1 MHIKT
6 QCHLHTSSP
15 QPPPIPVKFST
26 RTRPGIVDLK
36 FPPAN
41 YLLFTKRP
49 KSVIPSKHKWKRL
62 SRFTKCPC
70 FNFIKQGLNYSRQ
83 HRSVHTTRDWGL
95 PSSLDIKAVVGFIK
109 IKSEGGGGWGIGIP
123 AKPYAAEVRETFGR
137 WKYLTQSGQLRD
149 QCFHCS
155 ITPVQLPN
163 LWPPF
168 VSCFTSRWD
177 ILWEIWA
184 PSRPWNERSLLDNE
198 AVEIKL
204 HNAVN
209 YRLVALNFWLNSTSW
224 LHLSSWIE
232 PVPSNLIYIY
242 RDLCTDAIIYSD
254 ISANK

>member
-36 FPPAN
+36 FSPAN

-109 IKSEGGGGWGIGIP
+109 IKSEGGGGRGWVRDRDTGQTLCRRSQRD
-123 AKPYAAEVRETFGR
+123 VREMEIFNTEWSAQR
-137 WKYLTQSGQLRD
+137 PMLSLQHHACSATKPMTPI
-149 QCFHCS
+149 CFMLHEQ
-155 ITPVQLPN
+155 VRH
-163 LWPPF
+163 F
-168 VSCFTSRWD
+168 VR
-177 ILWEIWA
+177 
-184 PSRPWNERSLLDNE
+184 NYG
-198 AVEIKL
+198 L
-204 HNAVN
+204 HPGHEMKGV
-209 YRLVALNFWLNSTSW
+209 F
-224 LHLSSWIE
+224 
-232 PVPSNLIYIY
+232 
-242 RDLCTDAIIYSD
+242 
-254 ISANK
+254 

>member
-36 FPPAN
+36 FSPAN

-109 IKSEGGGGWGIGIP
+109 IKSEGGGEMEIFNTEWSAQRPMLSLQHHACSATKLLTPICFMLH
-123 AKPYAAEVRETFGR
+123 KQVR
-137 WKYLTQSGQLRD
+137 
-149 QCFHCS
+149 H
-155 ITPVQLPN
+155 
-163 LWPPF
+163 F
-168 VSCFTSRWD
+168 VR
-177 ILWEIWA
+177 
-184 PSRPWNERSLLDNE
+184 NYG
-198 AVEIKL
+198 L
-204 HNAVN
+204 HPGHEMKGV
-209 YRLVALNFWLNSTSW
+209 F
-224 LHLSSWIE
+224 
-232 PVPSNLIYIY
+232 
-242 RDLCTDAIIYSD
+242 
-254 ISANK
+254 